1 MTFCVQAGW
10 NDVPHL
16 SEQQKAEMLRA
27 YPEHERD
34 ARAKGIPMLGSG
46 AVFPIDEERIKCDPR
61 EIPKHWPQIVGLDF
75 GWDHPTAAVRIAW
88 DRDSDCV
95 YVLNAYRRSK
105 EIPAVHAAS
114 IRAWGDWIPVAWPHD
129 GEQHD
134 KGSGV
139 QLAEQ
144 YREHKLNML
153 PEKATN
159 AEGGNGVEAGIMD
172 MLERM
177 RTDRFKVF
185 RGLNEWFSEF
195 RTYHRKDGKIVKE
208 VDDLMSATR
217 YAVMMLRFAATHQTN
232 TRPMRQRVGTVA

>member
-16 SEQQKAEMLRA
+16 SETQKAEMLRA

-46 AVFPIDEERIKCDPR
+46 AVFPIAEERITCDPVA
-61 EIPKHWPQIVGLDF
+61 IPKHWPQIIGLDF
-75 GWDHPTAAVRIAW
+75 GWDHPTAAARLAW
-88 DRDSDCV
+88 DRDADCV
-95 YVLNAYRRSK
+95 YVVGAYRRSK
-105 EIPAVHAAS
+105 EIPAVHAAA
-114 IRAWGDWIPVAWPHD
+114 IKPWGKWIPIAWPHD

-144 YREHKLNML
+144 YRQQDLNML

-185 RGLNEWFSEF
+185 KGLNEWFSEF
-195 RTYHRKDGKIVKE
+195 RTYHRQDGKIVKE

-217 YAVMMLRFAATHQTN
+217 YACMMLRFAITEPSSKPLAYKTK
-232 TRPMRQRVGTVA
+232 RYA